1 MFDYYVCG
9 VDIILSDVFVR
20 SAVNVILCYFMIGT
34 VFWVPISFYVCWFM
48 RVNDFEIDDRLSVR
62 SLYYLAAILLWPFV
76 LKAGADVAFDG
87 LYDWKKNN
95 D

>member
-48 RVNDFEIDDRLSVR
+48 KYKARRSERKAVLFYLMLSFV
-62 SLYYLAAILLWPFV
+62 LWP
-76 LKAGADVAFDG
+76 LLLRAAYWAIEKSLQKD
-87 LYDWKKNN
+87 
-95 D
+95 